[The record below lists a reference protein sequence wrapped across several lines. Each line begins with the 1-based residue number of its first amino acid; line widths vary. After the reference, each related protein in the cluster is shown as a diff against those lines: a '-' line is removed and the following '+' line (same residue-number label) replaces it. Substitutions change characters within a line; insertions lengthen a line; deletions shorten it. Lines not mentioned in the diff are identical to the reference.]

1 MAAVE
6 FNTYKT
12 TELSKIQLNSLVK
25 NFNIV
30 FEKDFAVAHFEQ
42 QYNITV
48 KGFSYHSLME
58 QDGEVVGACSAV
70 PYEYMYNGEKK
81 IFGLLVG
88 LFVVK
93 EFRKDPFALYKI
105 YSKLKD
111 MMTEEGVSVTMAVPN
126 HNSYPY
132 FKHVLK
138 WKDIGNLAYYALPV
152 RYGNIKKDNK
162 WQGIKYRIYGIIF
175 LK

>member
-1 MAAVE
+1 MSTVE

-12 TELSKIQLNSLVK
+12 TELSTIQLKSLVK
-25 NFNIV
+25 NFNSV
-30 FEKDFAVAHFEQ
+30 FEKDFPVANFEQ

-58 QDGEVVGACSAV
+58 QNGEVVGACTGV

-81 IFGLLVG
+81 LFCLLVG

-111 MMTEEGVSVTMAVPN
+111 MMMDDGVAVTMAVPN
-126 HNSYPY
+126 QNSYPY

-138 WKDIGNLAYYALPV
+138 WKDIGNLT
-152 RYGNIKKDNK
+152 GNA
-162 WQGIKYRIYGIIF
+162 Q
-175 LK
+175 